1 MLSEVTNNKRKK
13 KRVHKV
19 NNGEQ
24 AASIEKE
31 MMLNKNTEKKDKRG
45 RPSNVYEN
53 KQNSNEKFLQ
63 LIIVG
68 HIELVSK

>member
-1 MLSEVTNNKRKK
+1 MVKFSSWQSMLAQWGHRQQKKK

-31 MMLNKNTEKKDKRG
+31 MMLNKNTEKNINAAD
-45 RPSNVYEN
+45 
-53 KQNSNEKFLQ
+53 
-63 LIIVG
+63 
-68 HIELVSK
+68 